1 MNASLNAE
9 TMMSRESAINRASKM
24 AYVALGLCLSA
35 VFIKSHY
42 MALTV
47 AQPMANSMAYT
58 DNVNG
63 WFQDERR
70 LLMLIFACGATP
82 LVIFYGVMLCRSLVS
97 GTVAWPSAFA
107 SLLSMGALFAMSWL
121 GSFAFFLLPLPL
133 LGLVFSVVQMVKRP
147 SLLLE
152 MSVLAEV
159 VTLSLLSCYSIWWFA
174 VFVE

>member
-1 MNASLNAE
+1 MNASLKTE
-9 TMMSRESAINRASKM
+9 TMMNGNSAISRASKM
-24 AYVALGLCLSA
+24 AYCALALCLA
-35 VFIKSHY
+35 ALFIKSHH
-42 MALTV
+42 MALAV
-47 AQPMANSMAYT
+47 AQPMVNSMAYT
-58 DNVNG
+58 ASVTD
-63 WFQDERR
+63 WLQDERR

-97 GTVAWPSAFA
+97 GTVAWPSAIA
-107 SLLSMGALFAMSWL
+107 SLLSMAALFAMSWL

-133 LGLVFSVVQMVKRP
+133 LALVFSVVQMVKRP

-159 VTLSLLSCYSIWWFA
+159 VTLSILSCYSIWWFA